1 MLIEFCQHW
10 ILRLPNFLKI
20 DAKPFNPD
28 TYEGP
33 EEELAKGSRESDML
47 VKLRVEN
54 TVRWRWTKDAE
65 GRDVRAISLSS
76 TPPGLTVPPFLP

>member
-65 GRDVRAISLSS
+65 GRDVSAL
-76 TPPGLTVPPFLP
+76 